1 MALKKKSS
9 VERSGECYRP
19 SWLRS
24 LSWVF
29 LWTLVFLPFWI
40 FGSHGAFCG
49 MEPQMRQRGMAN
61 HNEFL
66 FCAGQILAIAGLPL
80 GLLTSEIF
88 SRRGRGTWIVGLSG
102 IAVFILSLVGG
113 ISISLSAF
121 YVVQQ

>member
-9 VERSGECYRP
+9 IERSGECYRP
-19 SWLRS
+19 SWKRS
-24 LSWVF
+24 FLWIF

-40 FGSHGAFCG
+40 FASHGAFCG

-61 HNEFL
+61 YNEFL
-66 FCAGQILAIAGLPL
+66 FRAGQILAIAGLPL

-113 ISISLSAF
+113 IYISLSAF